1 MTTLAEPLDR
11 DWLARQIAGLIGEDE
26 PIDPAESLVLYGL
39 DSIAVMRLVLAL
51 EERGVI
57 VSFDDLA
64 RDPTLN
70 GWWALIETRSA
81 QEAG

>member
-1 MTTLAEPLDR
+1 MTTTATEPLSR
-11 DWLARQIAGLIGEDE
+11 DWLTRQVTGMIGEDE
-26 PIDPAESLVLYGL
+26 PIAPTESLVLYGL

-70 GWWALIETRSA
+70 GWWALIEAR
-81 QEAG
+81 AG

>member
-1 MTTLAEPLDR
+1 MTTATESLDR
-11 DWLARQIAGLIGEDE
+11 DWLVAQIAEMIGEDE
-26 PIDPAESLVLYGL
+26 PVDPAEALTLYGL

-70 GWWALIETRSA
+70 GWWALIEARA
-81 QEAG
+81 A

>member
-1 MTTLAEPLDR
+1 MTATATEPLDR
-11 DWLARQIAGLIGEDE
+11 DWLTRQVSALIGEDE
-26 PIDPAESLVLYGL
+26 PVDPNESLVLYGL

-64 RDPTLN
+64 RDPTLD
-70 GWWALIETRSA
+70 GWWALIAARTN
-81 QEAG
+81 

>member
-1 MTTLAEPLDR
+1 MTATATDPLSR
-11 DWLARQIAGLIGEDE
+11 DWLTRQITDLIGEDE

-57 VSFDDLA
+57 VGFDDLA
-64 RDPTLN
+64 RDPTLD
-70 GWWALIETRSA
+70 GWWALIAARTN
-81 QEAG
+81 

>member
-1 MTTLAEPLDR
+1 MTTIATDPLSR
-11 DWLARQIAGLIGEDE
+11 DWLTRQITDLIGEDE

-57 VSFDDLA
+57 VGFDDLA
-64 RDPTLN
+64 RDPTLD
-70 GWWALIETRSA
+70 GWWALIAARTN
-81 QEAG
+81 

>member
-1 MTTLAEPLDR
+1 MTTIATDPLSR
-11 DWLARQIAGLIGEDE
+11 DWLTRQITDLIGEDE

-64 RDPTLN
+64 RDPTLD
-70 GWWALIETRSA
+70 GWWALIAARTN
-81 QEAG
+81 